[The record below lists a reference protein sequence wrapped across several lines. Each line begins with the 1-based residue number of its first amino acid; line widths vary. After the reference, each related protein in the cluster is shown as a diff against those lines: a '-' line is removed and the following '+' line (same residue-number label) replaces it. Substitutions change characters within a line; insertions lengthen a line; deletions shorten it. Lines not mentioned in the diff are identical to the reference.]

1 MARPPSDLA
10 AGDGAARRFALA
22 ALAWGALAM
31 LVGIFVGLELIMW
44 RANAAPELG
53 FGRMRPVHTSAV
65 LFAFAG
71 NLVFA
76 GVYHS
81 APRLLGAA
89 VSPRL
94 AALHFW
100 SWQLAV
106 AAGLVCL
113 PLGIA
118 QGGELAELEWPIDL
132 ALFGS
137 WLVFAAQLGS
147 LVRRR
152 SAARLHPSI
161 WFYLATA
168 IGVAVVHTV
177 GNLALPFSLTRSYS
191 LLGGAADALA
201 QQWAREG
208 LLAFLL
214 VVPFFGLL
222 YHALPAAIG
231 RPLHSRLLLL
241 VHFWG
246 SLFAIGWLGAAR
258 LLDTALPDAVQG
270 TGAAVGLLFWVPT
283 WAAVLNGLLTARAA
297 PPALRGDPVPKFAV
311 AALLCMGAA
320 SIDTAIRST
329 RAAATVAHYSDWGI
343 GHVHLVG
350 LGFTGMAASALLYWM
365 VPRLWSARLHS
376 ARAAGVHFYL
386 AALGVV
392 LYVLAMAIA
401 GPTQSLML
409 RAERPEGGLAY
420 GFIEALRALHVTHG
434 ARLIGG
440 ILYLVGFA
448 VMAWNLGRT
457 IRSGRGAPAA
467 DWVEPVPPDEPAVD
481 PRSTRLRA
489 LLAGAPPL
497 FCAVLLGLLA
507 AAAALDPIPAIGA
520 VFVALVLAAI
530 GVVVAVLPRAE
541 GGPSWHR
548 RLETRAIG
556 LVALIAALLVAGG
569 GFELARLAGDPADA
583 VPGESEPYSP
593 LQLEG
598 RDVYLAEGCRAFIS
612 QMIRPFLW
620 EVARYGEVSA
630 PSESLHDHPSQWGSR
645 RVGPDLARI
654 GGRYPNL
661 WHHDHMID
669 PRAVTLGSNMPAY
682 PHLADEKVD
691 LAGTAGKMRA
701 LQRLGVPYTDEQID
715 RAAETAAAEG
725 RAIALDLRTTGKV
738 EVAPDSALVAL
749 IAYLQRVGQ
758 PP

>member
-1 MARPPSDLA
+1 MRRPPSDLA

-22 ALAWGALAM
+22 ALAWGTLAM
-31 LVGIFVGLELIMW
+31 LVGILLGLELMVW
-44 RANAAPELG
+44 QANAAPALG
-53 FGRMRPVHTSAV
+53 FGRMRPVHTTAV

-81 APRLLGAA
+81 APRLLGAPVA
-89 VSPRL
+89 PRL

-100 SWQLAV
+100 SWQIAV
-106 AAGLVCL
+106 AAGLASL

-132 ALFGS
+132 AVLAS
-137 WLVFAAQLGS
+137 WLVFAAQLAS

-152 SAARLHPSI
+152 SAARLQPPV

-168 IGVAVVHTV
+168 VGVVVVHTL
-177 GNLALPFSLTRSYS
+177 GNLALPVSLIHSYS

-201 QQWAREG
+201 QAWAREG
-208 LLAFLL
+208 LIAFLL

-231 RPLHSRLLLL
+231 RGLHSRLLVL

-246 SLFAIGWLGAAR
+246 TLFAIGWLGAAR
-258 LLDTALPDAVQG
+258 LLDTALPDAIQG
-270 TGAAVGLLFWVPT
+270 NGAAVGLLFWIPT
-283 WAAVLNGLLTARAA
+283 WAAVLNGLLTARSA
-297 PPALRGDPVPKFAV
+297 PPALRGDPVAKFTV
-311 AALLCMGAA
+311 AALLSIGLA
-320 SIDTAIRST
+320 SIDTSILST

-392 LYVLAMAIA
+392 LYVLAMAIS

-434 ARLIGG
+434 ARLVGG
-440 ILYLVGFA
+440 MIYLAGFL
-448 VMAWNLGRT
+448 VMAWNLGKTVRA
-457 IRSGRGAPAA
+457 GRGAPAA
-467 DWVEPVPPDEPAVD
+467 DWVEPVVPDEVAID
-481 PRSTRLRA
+481 PRSTRLSA
-489 LLAGAPPL
+489 LLAGAPPVI
-497 FCAVLLGLLA
+497 CAVLLSLLA
-507 AAAALDPIPAIGA
+507 AAAELDPVAA
-520 VFVALVLAAI
+520 VGMVFLALVLAAVGI
-530 GVVVAVLPRAE
+530 VAGTAPRADA
-541 GGPSWHR
+541 GPGWHR
-548 RLETRAIG
+548 RLETRALG
-556 LVALIAALLVAGG
+556 LVVLVAALLFAGG
-569 GFELARLAGDPADA
+569 GFEVTRLAGNEAAP

-598 RDVYLAEGCRAFIS
+598 RDVYLAEGCRACHS

-669 PRAVTLGSNMPAY
+669 PRAVTLGSTMPAY
-682 PHLADEKVD
+682 RHLAHQTVD
-691 LAGTAGKMRA
+691 LAATAGKMRA
-701 LQRLGVPYTDEQID
+701 LRRLGVPYTDAQID
-715 RAAETAAAEG
+715 RSAESAAAEG
-725 RAIALDLRTTGKV
+725 RAIALDLRQTGKV
-738 EVAPDSALVAL
+738 AVAPDSALVAL

>member
-1 MARPPSDLA
+1 M
-10 AGDGAARRFALA
+10 A

-31 LVGIFVGLELIMW
+31 LVGILVGLELMVW
-44 RANAAPELG
+44 QANAAPALG
-53 FGRMRPVHTSAV
+53 FGRMRPVHTTAV

-81 APRLLGAA
+81 APRLLGAPIA
-89 VSPRL
+89 PRL
-94 AALHFW
+94 ASLHFW

-106 AAGLVCL
+106 AAGLLSL

-118 QGGELAELEWPIDL
+118 QGGELAELEWPVNL
-132 ALFGS
+132 ALLAS
-137 WLVFAAQLGS
+137 WLLFAAQLGS

-152 SAARLHPSI
+152 SVARLHPSI

-168 IGVAVVHTV
+168 VGVAVVHTL
-177 GNLALPFSLTRSYS
+177 GNLALPVSLTHSYS
-191 LLGGAADALA
+191 LLGGAADALCQA
-201 QQWAREG
+201 WAREG
-208 LLAFLL
+208 LIALLL

-222 YHALPAAIG
+222 YHVLPAAIG
-231 RPLHSRLLLL
+231 RGLHSRLLVV

-246 SLFAIGWLGAAR
+246 TLFAIGWMGAAR
-258 LLDTALPDAVQG
+258 LLDTALPDAVQAN
-270 TGAAVGLLFWVPT
+270 GAAVGLLLWIPT
-283 WAAVLNGLLTARAA
+283 WAAVLNGLLTARSA
-297 PPALRGDPVPKFAV
+297 PPALRGDPVARFAV
-311 AALLCMGAA
+311 AALVCIGLA
-320 SIDTAIRST
+320 SIDTSILST

-376 ARAAGVHFYL
+376 ARAARVHFYL
-386 AALGVV
+386 ACLGVV
-392 LYVLAMAIA
+392 LYVVAMAIA

-409 RAERPEGGLAY
+409 RAEQPEGGLAY

-440 ILYLVGFA
+440 MVYLAGFL
-448 VMAWNLGRT
+448 VMAWNLGVT

-467 DWVEPVPPDEPAVD
+467 DWVEPVVVEQSID

-489 LLAGAPPL
+489 LATGAPL
-497 FCAVLLGLLA
+497 VMSAVVLALVA
-507 AAAALDPIPAIGA
+507 AAAELDPVPAIA
-520 VFVALVLAAI
+520 MVFLALVLAAVGI
-530 GVVVAVLPRAE
+530 AVGTAPRADA
-541 GGPSWHR
+541 GPSWHR
-548 RLETRAIG
+548 RLETRA
-556 LVALIAALLVAGG
+556 LAFTALIAALLVAGG
-569 GFELARLAGDPADA
+569 GFEVARLSFDEAAP
-583 VPGESEPYSP
+583 VPGESEPCSP

-598 RDVYLAEGCRAFIS
+598 RDVYLAEGCRACHS

-645 RVGPDLARI
+645 RIGPDLARI

-669 PRAVTLGSNMPAY
+669 PRAVTLGSTMPPY
-682 PHLADEKVD
+682 RHLAHQTVD
-691 LAGTAGKMRA
+691 LGGTAAKMRA
-701 LQRLGVPYTDEQID
+701 LQRLGVPYTDAQID
-715 RAAETAAAEG
+715 GSAARAAAEG